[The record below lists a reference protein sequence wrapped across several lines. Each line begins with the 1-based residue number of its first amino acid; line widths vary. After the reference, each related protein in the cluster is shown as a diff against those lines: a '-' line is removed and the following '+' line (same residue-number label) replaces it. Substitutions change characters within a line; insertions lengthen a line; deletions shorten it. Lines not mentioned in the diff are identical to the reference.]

1 MPVKASTFILENIS
15 LDFLKRL
22 EKGNYEMIEFGNY
35 LLSPEG
41 PKNIAMSIKSR
52 LKGEGGENYFTS
64 TPDELNALLSKLR

>member
-1 MPVKASTFILENIS
+1 
-15 LDFLKRL
+15 
-22 EKGNYEMIEFGNY
+22 MIEFANY

-64 TPDELNALLSKLR
+64 TPDELNALLSKLK